1 MGEFIQDIFVFGS
14 NRAGISGNGAALY
27 ARQQWRAKNG
37 VGEGPTGCAYA
48 LPTKA
53 TPYLTLSLQDVKGHV
68 NKFLRYAEAHPE
80 LRFLLTRIGCGQAQ
94 LGGNGL
100 AEAAIAA
107 LFVDASANVVSID
120 DRCAIVGPASAWAER
135 VNAQARGK

>member
-1 MGEFIQDIFVFGS
+1 MQDIFVFGS

-37 VGEGPTGCAYA
+37 VGEGPTGYAYA
-48 LPTKA
+48 LPTKE
-53 TPYLTLSLQDVKGHV
+53 TPYLTLSLSDLSGHV
-68 NKFLRYAEAHPE
+68 RKFLHYAKTHPE
-80 LRFLLTRIGCGQAQ
+80 QRFLLTRIGCGQAQ
-94 LGGNGL
+94 RGGNGL
-100 AEAAIAA
+100 AESAIAA
-107 LFVDASANVVSID
+107 LFVDAPANVVSID